1 MKKFFNALLLLIF
14 FSLISIITI
23 LSTIGVET
31 NKFNNLIIKKINQ
44 SNNNINLELTT
55 IKFRLDLKNV
65 SLFLNSTKPMLY
77 YYDTAVPAKNI
88 RVYVDFLSILKKKI
102 EIKKI
107 TLSLDVID
115 INQLKKLSIFL
126 KPSNF
131 KSFVNNKIME
141 GKVSADFEI
150 YLDKKN
156 ILNNFIAKGSV
167 SNFKANIIKDIN
179 LTKTSFS
186 FFADKTDILVK
197 NIFGETGPV
206 KISDGDIKF
215 KYDKKISLETNFNSN
230 INYNNNS
237 VNYLKYF
244 EKFKFS
250 KQLVNFKANL
260 TNRFFINFDETYKVK
275 KYDFQSSGKIKKV
288 TLNLKDHV
296 ERHLFGEKISNL
308 SFYDS
313 DVKTNLSSI
322 QNKTIIKGNY
332 SINADK
338 PLPFNLENTTD
349 SELAKLKLNIEY
361 DNLVDL
367 KYINYK
373 KPKGFI
379 AKFSINLN
387 KDKDYINI
395 DNFNYTEGKN
405 SIYAEDLKLNKNKI
419 LSFKKISINTSQNGK
434 VNNDLSVSFGKKI
447 LIKGNKFDASN
458 LPKIFSKKSNK
469 NFYSYITKD
478 IEVDFESI
486 IAPLSE
492 NLLNFKLIGKIE
504 KGKFTK
510 ISSKGD
516 FGGGNYLD
524 ISMKKDPN
532 NQKKYLEVYS
542 DLTRPLL
549 TEYKFFKGLTGGKL
563 LYSSIIDDDNSTSKL
578 KIEKFNVVN
587 APGMVKLLSLAD
599 LGGLADLAE
608 GEGLSFD
615 ILEIKMDKNKD
626 NLILNEILALG
637 PSVSVLMEGYQN
649 PKMTSIRGTLV
660 PAKMFNKMI
669 SKIPVLGDIIIP
681 KEAGEGLFG
690 ISFKMKGPPGKIK
703 TTINPIRT
711 VTPRF
716 IQKII
721 DRNKVK

>member
-44 SNNNINLELTT
+44 SNNNINLELNT

-244 EKFKFS
+244 EKR
-250 KQLVNFKANL
+250 V
-260 TNRFFINFDETYKVK
+260 
-275 KYDFQSSGKIKKV
+275 
-288 TLNLKDHV
+288 
-296 ERHLFGEKISNL
+296 
-308 SFYDS
+308 
-313 DVKTNLSSI
+313 
-322 QNKTIIKGNY
+322 
-332 SINADK
+332 
-338 PLPFNLENTTD
+338 
-349 SELAKLKLNIEY
+349 
-361 DNLVDL
+361 
-367 KYINYK
+367 
-373 KPKGFI
+373 
-379 AKFSINLN
+379 
-387 KDKDYINI
+387 
-395 DNFNYTEGKN
+395 
-405 SIYAEDLKLNKNKI
+405 
-419 LSFKKISINTSQNGK
+419 
-434 VNNDLSVSFGKKI
+434 
-447 LIKGNKFDASN
+447 
-458 LPKIFSKKSNK
+458 
-469 NFYSYITKD
+469 
-478 IEVDFESI
+478 
-486 IAPLSE
+486 
-492 NLLNFKLIGKIE
+492 
-504 KGKFTK
+504 
-510 ISSKGD
+510 
-516 FGGGNYLD
+516 
-524 ISMKKDPN
+524 
-532 NQKKYLEVYS
+532 
-542 DLTRPLL
+542 
-549 TEYKFFKGLTGGKL
+549 
-563 LYSSIIDDDNSTSKL
+563 
-578 KIEKFNVVN
+578 
-587 APGMVKLLSLAD
+587 
-599 LGGLADLAE
+599 
-608 GEGLSFD
+608 
-615 ILEIKMDKNKD
+615 
-626 NLILNEILALG
+626 
-637 PSVSVLMEGYQN
+637 
-649 PKMTSIRGTLV
+649 
-660 PAKMFNKMI
+660 
-669 SKIPVLGDIIIP
+669 
-681 KEAGEGLFG
+681 
-690 ISFKMKGPPGKIK
+690 
-703 TTINPIRT
+703 
-711 VTPRF
+711 
-716 IQKII
+716 
-721 DRNKVK
+721 